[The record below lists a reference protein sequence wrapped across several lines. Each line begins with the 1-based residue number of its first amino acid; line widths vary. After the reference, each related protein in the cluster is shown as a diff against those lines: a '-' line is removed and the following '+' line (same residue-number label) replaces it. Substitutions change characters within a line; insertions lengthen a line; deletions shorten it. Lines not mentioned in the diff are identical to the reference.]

1 VSRKIFC
8 VALATTA
15 LILTAA
21 SPAEAKK
28 KKKPDLFDE
37 CPVSETI
44 VVPSNASIENLQSL
58 RGCEDVDVRE
68 ADPEDFKQPAPVRIR
83 AAREERGLDFEN
95 APSSDDFGQTGKKT
109 AFTDASK
116 FGKGG
121 KKKSVLNVGQTVT
134 GLNYVRITPL
144 EDEKEYAPL
153 PSFGETPMPAAP
165 TVIAQAANTASFQ
178 KTSLSNLNGDA
189 ILKMKPV
196 KYATRFDQLI
206 SDTAVRHRIDPLL
219 LHAVIKQESAYKQFA
234 RSHVGAQGLMQIMP
248 GTGAMLGVRREH
260 LNDPAT
266 NVDAGARLLRKLAIQ
281 YNGNF
286 DLVLAAYNAGP
297 GAVAK
302 YGNRIPPYRE
312 TQDYVKKVMGY
323 YYDLLNDNVEGGI
336 SR

>member
-1 VSRKIFC
+1 MNRNYIF

-15 LILTAA
+15 LILTSAA
-21 SPAEAKK
+21 PAEAKK
-28 KKKPDLFDE
+28 KKKPTLFDE

-44 VVPSNASIENLQSL
+44 RVPSNASIENLQSL
-58 RGCEDVDVRE
+58 AACDDVEVAE

-83 AAREERGLDFEN
+83 PSREERAVDFEDSG
-95 APSSDDFGQTGKKT
+95 SSVDFDQ
-109 AFTDASK
+109 S
-116 FGKGG
+116 G
-121 KKKSVLNVGQTVT
+121 KKKAFLDAGKYAKKDKRKGVLSVGQTVT
-134 GLNYVRITPL
+134 GLSYARITPL
-144 EDEKEYAPL
+144 EDEKELAPVPAL
-153 PSFGETPMPAAP
+153 DDTPAP
-165 TVIAQAANTASFQ
+165 VSAGVVAQTASAGAFQ

-189 ILKMKPV
+189 ILAMKPV

-206 SDTAVRHRIDPLL
+206 SDTAYRHRIDPLL
-219 LHAVIKQESAYKQFA
+219 LHAVIKQESAYKQHA

-266 NVDAGARLLRKLAIQ
+266 NIDAGARLLRKLAIRYQ
-281 YNGNF
+281 GNF
-286 DLVLAAYNAGP
+286 DLVLAAYNAGE

-323 YYDLLNDNVEGGI
+323 YYDLLNDNVEGGVN
-336 SR
+336 R